1 MSDSAGASGVE
12 PEPTRIRD
20 EIDALRR
27 VMSGATDA
35 SASTAI
41 KGSVDERDCSERM
54 KTLLRHLGV
63 ERGAVLWKAALR
75 DVRRDCAQARQTHA
89 KGTATE

>member
-1 MSDSAGASGVE
+1 MSDPAGASGVE

-27 VMSGATDA
+27 TMSGATDA
-35 SASTAI
+35 SAPFTI
-41 KGSVDERDCSERM
+41 KGPVDERDCSERM

-63 ERGAVLWKAALR
+63 ERGAVLWKSALR
-75 DVRRDCAQARQTHA
+75 DVRRDCAQARQTHP
-89 KGTATE
+89 KGPAAE